1 MTAADAA
8 FEIPRVQGLRQH
20 PFRVTGRLFWVS
32 GELIRAA
39 LDFLVRCAFRPESS
53 RALWQQRAARRHLR
67 IFRFEA
73 EVSGAIPAH
82 GLLVSNHLSYLDIL
96 VLAAITPAMFVAK
109 REVRS
114 WPVLG
119 WFTQLAGT
127 LFIDRERRMHVGP
140 VNAEIQTALEHGA
153 LVVLFPEGT
162 SSDGRTVLP
171 FRSSLLEPATLPA
184 HPLHVSCIEYVIADG
199 DAQRE
204 VCYWGDHTFFPHL
217 LNLLAKRAIRARV
230 RFAQVQNRSPDRKEL
245 ALQLHAEVLK
255 LKETAENGAHS
266 RI

>member
-1 MTAADAA
+1 M
-8 FEIPRVQGLRQH
+8 QGLRQH

-184 HPLHVSCIEYVIADG
+184 HPLHVSCIEYVITDG
-199 DAQRE
+199 DAQP
-204 VCYWGDHTFFPHL
+204 GNS
-217 LNLLAKRAIRARV
+217 LNGVGGGILYHSPTDRFKVMVSYGYGIDAIRSHGRGANS
-230 RFAQVQNRSPDRKEL
+230 FGLLVQLDLGRIHSETFRPTHP
-245 ALQLHAEVLK
+245 LQWRGWQQLFG
-255 LKETAENGAHS
+255 N
-266 RI
+266 